1 MTAFTSNCAQ
11 MTGFHSLKGDR
22 WGVVLQVAGLPPKV
36 ALALKRLH
44 HAEPVMIAVVPHDAN
59 DLFCQNA
66 GECEHDKMTESRRNK
81 LSVQRLWEASAGDG
95 ARSRIWLQVPDTD
108 KLEPMTRQ
116 ARKLE
121 DVLEVIRHPD
131 GHPVFEQLGAAVSA

>member
-1 MTAFTSNCAQ
+1 MNATRTVPA
-11 MTGFHSLKGDR
+11 
-22 WGVVLQVAGLPPKV
+22 
-36 ALALKRLH
+36 ALAVLELTVNNH
-44 HAEPVMIAVVPHDAN
+44 PGVMSHVCG
-59 DLFCQNA
+59 LFA
-66 GECEHDKMTESRRNK
+66 RRACNVEGIIC
-81 LSVQRLWEASAGDG
+81 LPLGDG